1 MRKKPT
7 IALMYDFDKTLCD
20 QDMQNYT
27 FIPNLGMT
35 PSEFW
40 GRVENYRTKNY
51 MEGILGY
58 LYCSVKMCEE
68 KGIDVTKEY
77 LRSTGKDIRFYKG
90 VLNWFE
96 RINLYGESIGVNIEH
111 YVISSGIKEII
122 EGSEISNRFKKIFAC
137 QYHFDENGKAIWP
150 KIAIN

>member
-35 PSEFW
+35 PAEFW
-40 GRVENYRTKNY
+40 GKVETYRKKHY

-58 LYCSVKMCEE
+58 LYCSVKLCEE

-111 YVISSGIKEII
+111 YVISSGIK
-122 EGSEISNRFKKIFAC
+122 
-137 QYHFDENGKAIWP
+137 
-150 KIAIN
+150 